1 MRVANRYGFVI
12 LAQIFLNMKR
22 ITATLL
28 FTAIFFY
35 TGMACTNL
43 LITSGASANG
53 SNMVSYSADSHTR
66 YGVLVHYPA
75 AKYPKG
81 AMLDVFEW
89 GKERYL
95 GKIPQA
101 SHTYNVVGNMNEHQ
115 VVIGEST
122 WGGVE
127 TQFDP
132 QGIVDYGSLMYIA
145 LQRAKTAREAI
156 TVITTLA
163 NEYGY
168 ASSGESI
175 SIADKKEVWF
185 LEIIGKAPKM
195 VNGKNVNKGAV
206 WVAIRIPDGYISAH
220 ANQARITTFPKN
232 DPENCIYAPDVI
244 SHAREQGL
252 YSGDDDSF
260 SFSDTYGPADG
271 ATVRGC
277 DARVWSFFNKHSSE
291 DMSKYLD
298 YALGHNLRNRMPL
311 YVKAK
316 AKLSVKD
323 VADMMRDH
331 YEGTAMDM
339 TLDIGAGGNSLPYRW
354 RPMGFDVDG
363 EKYINERAIATQ
375 QTGFWFVGESRPN
388 IPNEIGGIFW
398 FAVDDAAT
406 SPLTPIYTSSKAISQ
421 NYALGN
427 GSMLEYSPTSMFWIT
442 NRIAQ
447 FAYLRY
453 NHIGAEV
460 RSVID
465 THEKEIMARVADID
479 KNAVEMLKSN
489 PEKVSDLTTEFSV
502 KSANELF
509 QKWKKLDEYL
519 LVKYIDGN
527 TKKQN
532 QDGTF
537 KNNGHSDKIPP
548 TPDFPGYTEIWKR
561 AVKNSAGDRLR
572 TP

>member
-1 MRVANRYGFVI
+1 
-12 LAQIFLNMKR
+12 MKR

-43 LITSGASANG
+43 LITSGASVNG

-75 AKYPKG
+75 SKFTKG
-81 AMLDVFEW
+81 SMLNIYEW

-95 GKIPQA
+95 GQIPQVTE
-101 SHTYNVVGNMNEHQ
+101 TYNVIGNMNEHQ

-127 TQFDP
+127 SLYDA
-132 QGIVDYGSLMYIA
+132 QGVVDYGSLMYIA

-156 TVITTLA
+156 GVITTLA

-168 ASSGESI
+168 ASTGESI
-175 SIADKKEVWF
+175 SIADKNEVWF

-195 VNGKNVNKGAV
+195 VDGKNVNKGAV
-206 WVAIRIPDGYISAH
+206 WVAIRIPDGYISGH

-232 DPENCIYAPDVI
+232 DPENCLYAADVI
-244 SHAREQGL
+244 THAREQGL
-252 YSGDDDSF
+252 YTGDDNSF
-260 SFSDTYGPADG
+260 SFADTYGPADG

-298 YALGHNLRNRMPL
+298 YALGHNLKNRMPL

-316 AKLSVKD
+316 SKLSVKD

-331 YEGTAMDM
+331 YEGTPMDM
-339 TLDIGAGGNSLPYRW
+339 TNDIGAGGNALPYRW
-354 RPMGFDVDG
+354 RPMGFEVDG
-363 EKYINERAIATQ
+363 ESYINERAIATQ
-375 QTGFWFVGESRPN
+375 QTGFWFVGEARPN
-388 IPNEIGGIFW
+388 IPDQIGGIFW

-406 SPLTPIYTSSKAISQ
+406 SPLTPVYTSSKEISQ
-421 NYALGN
+421 HYALGN

-447 FAYLRY
+447 FSYLRY

-465 THEKEIMARVADID
+465 KHENEAFKRVAEID
-479 KNAVEMLKSN
+479 RKAFDLMQKS
-489 PEKVSDLTTEFSV
+489 PEKVAGLTTEFSV
-502 KSANELF
+502 NSANDLF
-509 QKWKKLDEYL
+509 NKWKSLDEYL
-519 LVKYIDGN
+519 LVKFMDGN

-532 QDGTF
+532 PDGSF

-548 TPDFPGYTEIWKR
+548 SPDFPGYTPIWKK
-561 AVKNSAGDRLR
+561 AVKESAGEKLR
-572 TP
+572 VP

>member
-1 MRVANRYGFVI
+1 
-12 LAQIFLNMKR
+12 MKR

-43 LITSGASANG
+43 LITSGASVNG

-75 AKYPKG
+75 SKFTKG
-81 AMLDVFEW
+81 SMLNIYEW

-95 GKIPQA
+95 GQIPQVTE
-101 SHTYNVVGNMNEHQ
+101 TYNVIGNMNEHQ
-115 VVIGEST
+115 VIIGEST

-127 TQFDP
+127 SLYDA
-132 QGIVDYGSLMYIA
+132 QGVVDYGSLMYIA

-156 TVITTLA
+156 GVITTLA

-168 ASSGESI
+168 ASTGESI
-175 SIADKKEVWF
+175 SIADKNEVWF

-195 VNGKNVNKGAV
+195 VDGKNVNKGAV
-206 WVAIRIPDGYISAH
+206 WVAIRIPDGYISGH

-232 DPENCIYAPDVI
+232 DPENCLYAADVI
-244 SHAREQGL
+244 THAREQGL
-252 YSGDDDSF
+252 YTGDDNSF
-260 SFSDTYGPADG
+260 SFADTYGPADG

-298 YALGHNLRNRMPL
+298 YALGHNLKNRMPL

-316 AKLSVKD
+316 SKLSVKD

-331 YEGTAMDM
+331 YEGTPMDM
-339 TLDIGAGGNSLPYRW
+339 TNDIGAGGNALPYRW
-354 RPMGFDVDG
+354 RPMGFEVDG
-363 EKYINERAIATQ
+363 ESYINERAIATQ
-375 QTGFWFVGESRPN
+375 QTGFWFVGEARPN
-388 IPNEIGGIFW
+388 IPDQIGGIFW

-406 SPLTPIYTSSKAISQ
+406 SPLTPVYTSSKEISLH
-421 NYALGN
+421 YALGN

-447 FAYLRY
+447 FSYLRY

-465 THEKEIMARVADID
+465 KHENEAFKRVAEID
-479 KNAVEMLKSN
+479 RKAFDLLQKS
-489 PEKVSDLTTEFSV
+489 PEKVAGLTTEFSV
-502 KSANELF
+502 NSANDLF
-509 QKWKKLDEYL
+509 NKWTSLDEYL
-519 LVKYIDGN
+519 LVKFMDGN

-532 QDGTF
+532 PDGSF

-548 TPDFPGYTEIWKR
+548 SPDFPGYTPIWKK
-561 AVKNSAGDRLR
+561 AVKESAGEKLR
-572 TP
+572 VP

>member
-1 MRVANRYGFVI
+1 
-12 LAQIFLNMKR
+12 MKR

-43 LITSGASANG
+43 LITSGASVNG

-75 AKYPKG
+75 SKFTKG
-81 AMLDVFEW
+81 SMLNIYEW

-95 GKIPQA
+95 GQIPQVTE
-101 SHTYNVVGNMNEHQ
+101 TYNVIGNMNEHQ
-115 VVIGEST
+115 VIIGEST

-127 TQFDP
+127 SLYDA
-132 QGIVDYGSLMYIA
+132 QGVVDYGSLMYIA

-156 TVITTLA
+156 GVITTLA

-168 ASSGESI
+168 ASTGESI
-175 SIADKKEVWF
+175 SIADKNEVWF

-195 VNGKNVNKGAV
+195 VDGKNVNKGAV
-206 WVAIRIPDGYISAH
+206 WVAIRIPDGYISGH

-232 DPENCIYAPDVI
+232 DPENCLYAADVI
-244 SHAREQGL
+244 THAREQGL
-252 YSGDDDSF
+252 YTGDDNSF
-260 SFSDTYGPADG
+260 SFADTYGPADG

-298 YALGHNLRNRMPL
+298 YALGHNLKNRMPL

-316 AKLSVKD
+316 SKLSVKD

-331 YEGTAMDM
+331 YEGTPMDM
-339 TLDIGAGGNSLPYRW
+339 TNDIGAGGNALPYRW
-354 RPMGFDVDG
+354 RPMGFEVDG
-363 EKYINERAIATQ
+363 ESYINERAIATQ
-375 QTGFWFVGESRPN
+375 QTGFWFVGEARPN
-388 IPNEIGGIFW
+388 IPDQIGGIFW

-406 SPLTPIYTSSKAISQ
+406 SPLTPVYTSSKEISLH
-421 NYALGN
+421 YALGN

-447 FAYLRY
+447 FSYLRY

-465 THEKEIMARVADID
+465 KHENEAFKRVAEID
-479 KNAVEMLKSN
+479 KKAINLLQKS
-489 PEKVSDLTTEFSV
+489 PEKVAGLTTEFSV
-502 KSANELF
+502 NSANDLF
-509 QKWKKLDEYL
+509 NKWKSLDEYL
-519 LVKYIDGN
+519 LVKFMDGN

-532 QDGTF
+532 PDGSF

-548 TPDFPGYTEIWKR
+548 SPDFPGYTPIWKK
-561 AVKNSAGDRLR
+561 AVKESAGEKLR
-572 TP
+572 VP

>member
-1 MRVANRYGFVI
+1 
-12 LAQIFLNMKR
+12 MKR

-43 LITSGASANG
+43 LITSGASVNG

-75 AKYPKG
+75 SKFTKG
-81 AMLDVFEW
+81 SMLNIYEW

-95 GKIPQA
+95 GQIPQVTE
-101 SHTYNVVGNMNEHQ
+101 TYNVIGNMNEHQ

-127 TQFDP
+127 SLYDA
-132 QGIVDYGSLMYIA
+132 QGVVDYGSLMYIA

-156 TVITTLA
+156 GVITTLA

-168 ASSGESI
+168 ASTGESI
-175 SIADKKEVWF
+175 SIADKNEVWF

-195 VNGKNVNKGAV
+195 VDGKNVNKGAV
-206 WVAIRIPDGYISAH
+206 WVAIRIPDGYISGH

-232 DPENCIYAPDVI
+232 DPENCLYAADVI
-244 SHAREQGL
+244 THAREQGL
-252 YSGDDDSF
+252 YTGDDNSF
-260 SFSDTYGPADG
+260 SFADTYGPADG

-298 YALGHNLRNRMPL
+298 YALGHNLKNRMPL

-316 AKLSVKD
+316 SKLSVKD

-331 YEGTAMDM
+331 YEGTPMDM
-339 TLDIGAGGNSLPYRW
+339 TNDIGAGGNALPYRW
-354 RPMGFDVDG
+354 RPMGFEVDG
-363 EKYINERAIATQ
+363 ESYINERAIATQ
-375 QTGFWFVGESRPN
+375 QTGFWFVGEARPN
-388 IPNEIGGIFW
+388 IPDQIGGIFW

-406 SPLTPIYTSSKAISQ
+406 SPLTPVYTSSKEISLH
-421 NYALGN
+421 YALGN

-447 FAYLRY
+447 FSYLRY

-465 THEKEIMARVADID
+465 KHENEAFKRVAEID
-479 KNAVEMLKSN
+479 KKAINLLQKS
-489 PEKVSDLTTEFSV
+489 PEKVAGLTTEFSV
-502 KSANELF
+502 NSANELF
-509 QKWKKLDEYL
+509 NKWKSLDEYL
-519 LVKYIDGN
+519 LVKFMDGN

-532 QDGTF
+532 PDGSF

-548 TPDFPGYTEIWKR
+548 SPDFPGYTPIWKK
-561 AVKNSAGDRLR
+561 AVKESAGEKLR
-572 TP
+572 VP

>member
-1 MRVANRYGFVI
+1 
-12 LAQIFLNMKR
+12 MKR

-43 LITSGASANG
+43 LITSGASVNG

-75 AKYPKG
+75 SKFTKG
-81 AMLDVFEW
+81 SMLNIYEW

-95 GKIPQA
+95 GQIPQVTE
-101 SHTYNVVGNMNEHQ
+101 TYNVIGNMNEHQ

-127 TQFDP
+127 SLYDA
-132 QGIVDYGSLMYIA
+132 QGVVDYGSLMYIA

-156 TVITTLA
+156 GVITTLA

-168 ASSGESI
+168 ASTGESI
-175 SIADKKEVWF
+175 SIADKNEVWF

-195 VNGKNVNKGAV
+195 VDGKNVNKGAV
-206 WVAIRIPDGYISAH
+206 WVAIRIPDGYISGH

-232 DPENCIYAPDVI
+232 DPENCLYAADVI
-244 SHAREQGL
+244 THAREQGL
-252 YSGDDDSF
+252 YTGDDNSF
-260 SFSDTYGPADG
+260 SFADTYGPADG

-298 YALGHNLRNRMPL
+298 YALGHNLKNRMPL

-316 AKLSVKD
+316 SKLSVKD

-331 YEGTAMDM
+331 YEGTPMDM
-339 TLDIGAGGNSLPYRW
+339 TNDIGAGGNALPYRW
-354 RPMGFDVDG
+354 RPMGFEVDG
-363 EKYINERAIATQ
+363 ESYINERAIATQ
-375 QTGFWFVGESRPN
+375 QTGFWFVGEARPN
-388 IPNEIGGIFW
+388 IPDQIGGIFW

-406 SPLTPIYTSSKAISQ
+406 SPLTPVYTSSKEISLH
-421 NYALGN
+421 YALGN

-447 FAYLRY
+447 FSYLRY

-465 THEKEIMARVADID
+465 KHENEAFKRVAEID
-479 KNAVEMLKSN
+479 REAFDLMQKS
-489 PEKVSDLTTEFSV
+489 PEKVAGLTTEFSV
-502 KSANELF
+502 NSANDLF
-509 QKWKKLDEYL
+509 NKWKSLDEYL
-519 LVKYIDGN
+519 LVKFMDGN

-532 QDGTF
+532 PDGSF

-548 TPDFPGYTEIWKR
+548 SPDFPGYTPIWKK
-561 AVKNSAGDRLR
+561 AVKESAGEKLR
-572 TP
+572 VP